1 MTSTQTV
8 DTATLPA
15 QERRP
20 ANWGDIAVT
29 FARALASADFPRGDL
44 AELSAHGPGRA
55 GCRGRM
61 ASAGKV

>member
-29 FARALASADFPRGDL
+29 FARALASADFPPRRPGRT
-44 AELSAHGPGRA
+44 AAHGPGRA
-55 GCRGRM
+55 GCRCRL
-61 ASAGKV
+61 ASAGEV